1 MKPIKL
7 TSAVAALAFTAILGM
22 SSARAQNAG
31 DVILG
36 FEEPGTGGS
45 ANVYEVD
52 LGSITKFLNPSS
64 STLTFNLS
72 TSDLSNGT
80 SGFGSGWATNSLLQW
95 GVIGGTQTTGNLT
108 LGSTTLAPNTLFTSW
123 NTWTAAPTEKT
134 SNTQKT
140 GQTLVTDLYNDTNP
154 SPSPGS
160 TVSLPAVYTSNT
172 DPDGFAY
179 LNKSKSNF
187 NFGAGYA
194 TSDLD
199 YNSDGSTSAPTSA
212 VLDLY
217 EVAQTS
223 SGTAPGT
230 LLGTFSLAGNG
241 NLTYSPEAVPEP
253 SSYALVGF
261 GALVLVWNLR
271 RRNHRGS
278 TV

>member
-7 TSAVAALAFTAILGM
+7 TSAVAALAFTAILGT
-22 SSARAQNAG
+22 SSARAQNPG
-31 DVILG
+31 DLILG

-52 LGSITKFLNPSS
+52 LGSISQF
-64 STLTFNLS
+64 STAQTFDLS
-72 TSDLSNGT
+72 TSDLS
-80 SGFGSGWATNSLLQW
+80 SDFGSGWASSSLLQF
-95 GVIGGTQTTGNLT
+95 GVIGDTETSGGLT
-108 LGSTTLAPNTLFTSW
+108 LGSSALANKTIFTSW
-123 NTWTAAPTEKT
+123 NTFATAPTEK
-134 SNTQKT
+134 SNQNTAASYVQS
-140 GQTLVTDLYNDTNP
+140 LYND
-154 SPSPGS
+154 
-160 TVSLPAVYTSNT
+160 VSNT
-172 DPDGFAY
+172 GHTSSTLEAVNTTTTDSSGFAY
-179 LNKSKSNF
+179 FNKTDHNF
-187 NFGAGYA
+187 AFGTGYA

>member
-1 MKPIKL
+1 MKLIKL
-7 TSAVAALAFTAILGM
+7 TTTVAAMAIAAAFATT
-22 SSARAQNAG
+22 SAHAQVAG

-36 FEEPGTGGS
+36 FEEPGSGGS
-45 ANVYEVD
+45 SNVYEVD
-52 LGSITKFLNPSS
+52 LGSISQFSTSQTFDLSS
-64 STLTFNLS
+64 
-72 TSDLSNGT
+72 SDLST
-80 SGFGSGWATNSLLQW
+80 EFGSGWASSSLLQF
-95 GVIGGTQTTGNLT
+95 GLIGDTESSSSLS
-108 LGSTTLAPNTLFTSW
+108 LGSGTLAAKTIITSW
-123 NTWTAAPTEKT
+123 NTFATAPTEK
-134 SNTQKT
+134 SS
-140 GQTLVTDLYNDTNP
+140 QTTAASYIQSLYNDVGNATP
-154 SPSPGS
+154 SAGS
-160 TVSLPAVYTSNT
+160 TSSLPAVDTTVT
-172 DPDGFAY
+172 DSSGFAY
-179 LNKSKSNF
+179 FNKTDHNF
-187 NFGAGYA
+187 AFGTGYA